1 MRITCTLGTIR
12 EAIAEIEDYEKS
24 LGKKLH
30 VLMAKLAEIGIE
42 SATVGFDHAVYDGD
56 NDVSVDQTPKWVGN
70 NKLVISASGSAIT
83 FIEFGAGVFN
93 PGVHPKAASMGMV
106 RGAYGKGQ
114 GKHKSWV
121 YIGDPSG
128 AKAGGKAI
136 KKGNK
141 TVILTSGNNPNR
153 CMYTAGK
160 AMREDIVKIAREVF
174 KSD

>member
-1 MRITCTLGTIR
+1 MRITCTLGTLR
-12 EAIAEIEDYEKS
+12 GAIAQIEEYEKS
-24 LGKKLH
+24 LDQKLH
-30 VLMAKLAEIGIE
+30 TLMSKLAEIGIE
-42 SATVGFDHAVYDGD
+42 SATVGFAHAVYDGD
-56 NDVSVDQTPKWVGN
+56 NNVSVDQTPKWIGK

-93 PGVHPKAASMGMV
+93 PGVHPKAAAMGMI

-128 AKAGGKAI
+128 AKAGGKVI
-136 KKGNK
+136 KKGSK
-141 TVILTSGNNPNR
+141 TKIRTFGNNPNR
-153 CMYTAGK
+153 SMYTAGK